1 MKILI
6 TGGLGNLGSWLTNH
20 FLNQGCSVTVISR
33 SERNLIINKNYKF
46 IEADITNIDDLK
58 KGINSYYDV
67 CIHAASYNEHSED
80 GYAKKALLI
89 NSLGTEL
96 LCQALSINGVGKL
109 IYLSTIHVYGSSLE
123 TIDENSYTR
132 PSNDYGLTHFFA
144 EKYIEKNARNKSLNY
159 VILRLSNSYGCPTF
173 LNSNKWYLLFND
185 LCFQA
190 VKNQHIILKGNG
202 KSFRD
207 FIWMGDVINV
217 VEKIIDNKAIIND
230 CFNLTSG
237 NILSTIEVAEIVKK
251 AFNESFKKDVKI
263 LINNNG
269 DKTVEKKMT
278 YSNKKILSV
287 LDYVFVNKMKDESI
301 KIFNMIKK

>member
-132 PSNDYGLTHFFA
+132 PSNDLWPY
-144 EKYIEKNARNKSLNY
+144 SLFCGK
-159 VILRLSNSYGCPTF
+159 VHRKKCKKQIF
-173 LNSNKWYLLFND
+173 K
-185 LCFQA
+185 LC
-190 VKNQHIILKGNG
+190 N
-202 KSFRD
+202 
-207 FIWMGDVINV
+207 
-217 VEKIIDNKAIIND
+217 
-230 CFNLTSG
+230 
-237 NILSTIEVAEIVKK
+237 
-251 AFNESFKKDVKI
+251 
-263 LINNNG
+263 
-269 DKTVEKKMT
+269 
-278 YSNKKILSV
+278 
-287 LDYVFVNKMKDESI
+287 I
-301 KIFNMIKK
+301 KIK